1 MNIFEEASRRK
12 FRFPYNGSIT
22 VEDLF
27 DLNKA
32 QINKVYQTLSVQVKS
47 KESTLLSVTTAE
59 DKDILNKIE
68 IVKYVFN
75 EKVEKENRMLRDKET
90 SIKKQRIMEVMSK
103 KQDESLENTSMEDL
117 QKMLDEI

>member
-59 DKDILNKIE
+59 DKDILTKIE